1 MRPHG
6 SPTELE
12 VRRRRAICLVEQEYS
27 LHEVAR
33 RIGCDASSVMRW
45 RDACVVGGTDA
56 LRAKPIPG
64 RPPRLNAKQKERL
77 VRYLLQGAMAHGYR
91 TELWTTQRIADL
103 IEVKFAVRYHRD
115 HVGRLMHELAWTP
128 QKPERRAIEH
138 NDEAVEQWKR
148 REWPRIKKR
157 REAGCPSRLYR
168 RIRIPPDP
176 ERAQDLG
183 AARPNPGVPLSLPA
197 RQDIGHLG
205 HLGQPRPQTA
215 RPVLPAL
222 YREHPPGRSL

>member
-6 SPTELE
+6 APAELE
-12 VRRRRAICLVEQEYS
+12 ARRRRAVRLLEQEYS

-45 RDACVVGGTDA
+45 RDACAVGGTDA
-56 LRAKPIPG
+56 LCAKPAPG
-64 RPPRLNAKQKERL
+64 RPPKLKAKLKERL

-103 IEVKFAVRYHRD
+103 IETKFGVKYHRD
-115 HVGRLMHELAWTP
+115 HVGRLMHELAWSH

-148 REWPRIKKR
+148 REWPRIKKK
-157 REAGCPSRLYR
+157 
-168 RIRIPPDP
+168 
-176 ERAQDLG
+176 
-183 AARPNPGVPLSLPA
+183 
-197 RQDIGHLG
+197 
-205 HLGQPRPQTA
+205 PRGWAPISFSSTN
-215 RPVLPAL
+215 R
-222 YREHPPGRSL
+222 GSS